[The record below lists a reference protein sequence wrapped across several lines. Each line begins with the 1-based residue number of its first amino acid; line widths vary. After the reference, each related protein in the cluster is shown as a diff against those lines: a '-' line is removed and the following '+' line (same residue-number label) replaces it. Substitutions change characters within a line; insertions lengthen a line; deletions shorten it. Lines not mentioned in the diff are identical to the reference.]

1 MTKSEAMAL
10 GRQHQDAGRLDEA
23 ERLFR
28 QVLATDPAEE
38 NAKYRLAVISQL
50 QGRNAEAIALY
61 RELLQVKPDAAQVHN
76 NLALALVAAGQL
88 QEAAASYA
96 EAIRL
101 RPDFAEA
108 FNNLG
113 NLQTTLGNADA
124 AIAAYRRAVALKPQ
138 YAAAWINL
146 GRAHLARSEWDKAVR
161 CFREALAL
169 QPDHV
174 PVLNALGEAYLQ
186 QGNVD
191 EAGACFRRALHGH
204 VEDAEAYYNLAR
216 VASVQKRWDDAVAC
230 LQNSL
235 ACHADSAKAHGF
247 LADIFYCHLGRY
259 AEALR
264 SYQRVL
270 ALSPDDA
277 KARLL
282 SAALSGSSALTTV
295 PADYVAATYDPLA
308 GRFDQYVQ
316 ARGDRSPEWLKDALG
331 PPPPERGLA
340 VLDLGCGTGL
350 AGLAFRD
357 WADRLVGVD
366 LSANMLAAA
375 RQRGIYDE
383 LIHGDV
389 LVPLQQAATFDLI
402 LASDV
407 LLYLGD
413 LLPLFNA
420 VRHALRPGGRF
431 AFTVDLL
438 DGPGEYRL
446 TPWVHFAHSRA
457 YLEEVARKAHLQE
470 VNVRNVVFPRD
481 AGHAATGLVV
491 VLRVDRAAT

>member
-1 MTKSEAMAL
+1 MTNTDAMAL
-10 GRQHQDAGRLDEA
+10 GRQHQEAGRLDEA

-28 QVLATDPAEE
+28 QVLASDPAEE
-38 NAKYRLAVISQL
+38 NARYRLAVICQL
-50 QGRNAEAIALY
+50 DGRIAEAVELY
-61 RELLQVKPDAAQVHN
+61 RELLHVKPDAAQVHN

-88 QEAAASYA
+88 QEAAESYA

-113 NLQTTLGNADA
+113 NLQTTLGNPDQ
-124 AIAAYRRAVALKPQ
+124 AIAAYRQAIAFKPH
-138 YAAAWINL
+138 YLAAWINL
-146 GRAHLARSEWDKAVR
+146 GQAHLARSEWDQAVQ

-169 QPDHV
+169 QPENV

-191 EAGACFRRALHGH
+191 EAAACFRQALRGQ

-216 VASVQKRWDDAVAC
+216 VASVQKRWDDAVVC

-235 ACHADSAKAHGF
+235 ACNADSAKAHGF
-247 LADIFYCHLGRY
+247 LADVFYCHLGRY
-259 AEALR
+259 ADALR

-270 ALSPDDA
+270 ALTPEDA

-282 SAALSGSSALTTV
+282 SAALSGSSTITAV

-316 ARGDRSPEWLKDALG
+316 ARGDLSPEWLKEALG
-331 PPPPERGLA
+331 PPPPERSLA

-357 WADRLVGVD
+357 WAERLVGVD

-383 LIHGDV
+383 LIRGDV
-389 LVPLQQAATFDLI
+389 LVPLQQAAAFDLI

-413 LLPLFNA
+413 LLPLFRA
-420 VRHALRPGGRF
+420 VRRALRPGGRF

-438 DGPGEYRL
+438 DGPGDYRL

-457 YLEEVARKAHLQE
+457 YLEQVTRTAPLQLAHE
-470 VNVRNVVFPRD
+470 RAVVFPRD
-481 AGHAATGLVV
+481 AGHAAAGLVM
-491 VLRVDRAAT
+491 VLRVDGAAT